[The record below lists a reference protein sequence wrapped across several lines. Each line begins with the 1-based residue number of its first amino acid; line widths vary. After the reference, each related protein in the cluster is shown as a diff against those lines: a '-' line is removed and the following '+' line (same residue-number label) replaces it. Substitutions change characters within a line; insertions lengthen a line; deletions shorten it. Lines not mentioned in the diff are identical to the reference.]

1 METKYLV
8 FVRNYL
14 CATAELASLS
24 QRETTWSD
32 EMDAESR
39 VRHVASTRTEPRNA
53 GWIAEEAGVS
63 RDTAVKYLQRMVE
76 QGDLEA
82 VETER
87 GTGYKPDEMTQF
99 LDEVRRLGEAHDVDE
114 LTAELDAIA
123 TEIDGWREEHDV
135 ESLSELRRSVGRD
148 DLTETERNARLET
161 IAEWEYDVEMREAV
175 RLAISL
181 QESLTTLSPLGDGS
195 TDAGAERG

>member
-1 METKYLV
+1 M
-8 FVRNYL
+8 
-14 CATAELASLS
+14 S
-24 QRETTWSD
+24 QRESTWPD

-39 VRHVASTRTEPRNA
+39 VQHVASTRTEPRNA
-53 GWIAEEAGVS
+53 GWIAEEAAVS

-76 QGDLEA
+76 RGDLEA

-99 LDEVRRLGEAHDVDE
+99 LDEVRRLAEAHDVDE

-123 TEIDGWREEHDV
+123 TEIEGWREEYDV
-135 ESLSELRRSVGRD
+135 ETLSELRRSVGRD
-148 DLTETERNARLET
+148 DLTSADRSDRRET
-161 IAEWEYDVEMREAV
+161 IAEWAYDVEMRETI

-181 QESLTTLSPLGDGS
+181 QDSLTTLDPLGDGS
-195 TDAGAERG
+195 TGTVAESG